1 MLNEVIMLSTNNT
14 INTVM
19 INETR
24 PRVRKLIGKVNNL
37 KIKPIVALARAIRME
52 AIMAL
57 P

>member
-1 MLNEVIMLSTNNT
+1 MLSTNNT